1 MDQYGC
7 GQFGLDLLAVAVSQ
21 KFEVVEDQ
29 APFLFAET
37 ALRLLKWCTD
47 SATVQMV
54 APPSPCATELAPN
67 ACCSVATHWLR
78 AEVKKEPAWL

>member
-1 MDQYGC
+1 MGQYGC

-47 SATVQMV
+47 STTVQMA
-54 APPSPCATELAPN
+54 APPPCATELALN
-67 ACCSVATHWLR
+67 ACCSSAPHWLR
-78 AEVKKEPAWL
+78 AEVEKEPVWL